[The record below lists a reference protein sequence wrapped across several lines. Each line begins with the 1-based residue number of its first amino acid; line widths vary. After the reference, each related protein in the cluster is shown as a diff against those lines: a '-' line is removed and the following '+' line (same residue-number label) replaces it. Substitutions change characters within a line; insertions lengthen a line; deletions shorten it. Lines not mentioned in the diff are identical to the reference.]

1 MSIKQIFNKFLFLFC
16 DNLKYL
22 FILLG
27 DAIFLIIYC
36 NLFITSWISFGSFG
50 IAMPEL
56 SKAIEALLI
65 MLPYVVTHIYL
76 SNYVLKK
83 SKFLKTLIYPSVIL
97 ISYITIYLLVILYEF
112 GWFCAALSL
121 TLNFLFIVLFIF
133 MIVGLKSDIK
143 VFQNTDIK

>member
-1 MSIKQIFNKFLFLFC
+1 MNLKKFFNKFLFIFW

-36 NLFITSWISFGSFG
+36 KLFLVSTILLGGTSMFKPGLFQ
-50 IAMPEL
+50 
-56 SKAIEALLI
+56 AIEALLI
-65 MLPYVVTHIYL
+65 MLPYIVTHIYL

-143 VFQNTDIK
+143 VFKNTDIK